1 MMIPA
6 AAAIQDRY
14 RDLDVPTVILAGEG
28 DTIVTAADQS
38 ERLHQDIRGSEL
50 EVLPGL
56 GHMFHYAA
64 VDRIEQAVA
73 KLAGR

>member
-1 MMIPA
+1 MIPA
-6 AAAIQDRY
+6 AAAMQDRY
-14 RDLDVPTVILAGEG
+14 GELDVPTVILAGEG
-28 DTIVTAADQS
+28 DTIVTTAEQS
-38 ERLHQDIRGSEL
+38 ERLHQEISGSEL

-73 KLAGR
+73 KLARR